1 MFADKA
7 IIPNLLVNCLFF
19 VLLGRARLEDM
30 MRRIMDGGGGA
41 EGVGGGSD
49 AEGAGGGGGGSADGE
64 GEASGIGRAKSNWCG
79 TLTNPT
85 IAETKALWNFNQPHG
100 PVPAP
105 PYRLKYIIIGAGH
118 RDIPGGTPH
127 LQIYLEL
134 QDGEKVSIH
143 FPVKS
148 LISCVT

>member
-1 MFADKA
+1 
-7 IIPNLLVNCLFF
+7 
-19 VLLGRARLEDM
+19 
-30 MRRIMDGGGGA
+30 MDGAVGAGGVGGGDGAEGVGGGGA
-41 EGVGGGSD
+41 EGVGGGRD
-49 AEGAGGGGGGSADGE
+49 AEGAGGGGCGSADGE
-64 GEASGIGRAKSNWCG
+64 GEDREIARAKSHWFG
-79 TLTNPT
+79 TLMNPT

-105 PYRLKYIIIGAGH
+105 PYGLGYIIIGATH
-118 RDIPGGTPH
+118 RDLPGGTPH

-148 LISCVT
+148 LILCVT